1 MRIWTLF
8 KIFCALV
15 VLAIVM
21 LSVYFTMH
29 ALGIKIPEPAK
40 ELFSKW
46 MPEPEPLIVQDDNDD
61 HEKLLAATEMVD
73 IEPGDKAFQKAAE
86 LLATGKIT
94 EAREKLLF
102 LVNYYPS
109 SNAVP
114 RAKQILSEMNMDD
127 FLSLRNNP
135 HLVTHK
141 VARGDSYLGIAAKH
155 QTTLDCI
162 MHFNGYLELRPLQ
175 PGDEMMVMPLNL
187 RVTIEPKRQ
196 ALTLW
201 NGSTFLKEY
210 RILKSVSSPAA
221 LTALKIENKGGV
233 LNGKRVAPSM
243 TGFRASEKTI
253 TLGRNLQ
260 IVAHHTNAE
269 SAIHGFHLDP
279 ADTEELALL
288 LRVGNEVEIRP

>member
-1 MRIWTLF
+1 MRLWTLF
-8 KIFCALV
+8 KIICALV
-15 VLAIVM
+15 VLAIVL

-29 ALGIKIPEPAK
+29 VLGKEIPAPAK

-109 SNAVP
+109 SSAVP

-127 FLSLRNNP
+127 FLSLHNNP
-135 HLVTHK
+135 HLITHK
-141 VARGDSYLGIAAKH
+141 VARGEAYLGIAAKH

-175 PGDEMMVMPLNL
+175 PGDEMIVMPLNL

-201 NGSTFLKEY
+201 NGAAFLKEY
-210 RILKSVSSPAA
+210 RILKSVGSPAA
-221 LTALKIENKGGV
+221 LAALKIENKGGV
-233 LNGKRVAPSM
+233 LNGKRVAPGM
-243 TGFRASEKTI
+243 AGYRASEKTI

-260 IVAHHTNAE
+260 IIAHHADAE
-269 SAIHGFHLDP
+269 SAVHGFHLDP